1 VSLNQSGIDKILP
14 IGEITENEKAQ
25 LDKIVKQLIMIENY
39 VKNYMEVGTE
49 SIKHDV
55 LMYNTTTTASI

>member
-39 VKNYMEVGTE
+39 VK
-49 SIKHDV
+49 
-55 LMYNTTTTASI
+55 TTWK